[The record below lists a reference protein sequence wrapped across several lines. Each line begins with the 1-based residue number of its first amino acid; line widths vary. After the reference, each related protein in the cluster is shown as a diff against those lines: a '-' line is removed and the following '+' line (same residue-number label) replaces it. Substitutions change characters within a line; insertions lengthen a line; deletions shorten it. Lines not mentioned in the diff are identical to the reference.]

1 VEFIDFFKGLNLF
14 LQFIVVLMLGF
25 YIAFV
30 IFLMN
35 LTYKKNIKRKEEFY
49 KTLFSALNR
58 NSIDSIDD
66 IFNIYKGIN
75 DLNLPNDRYR
85 SDLNKLLRSFI
96 VKMHNS
102 VDEKAFDTEM
112 FNKWKVQMTDYIKK
126 NEEVSP
132 FSNLPDAERNI
143 MNDIISYL
151 DVNNHEAV
159 KTKSRELAG
168 YIQSKSERIVDLEKK
183 NRFATIIS
191 AVGIILTIIFGIL
204 SL

>member
-151 DVNNHEAV
+151 DVNNPEAV